1 MMAKNKN
8 ASTNQPKWILKLLW
22 LAGLFPFV
30 LITGL
35 LLVASLNLPDS
46 KTLENPP
53 DIQASIVFADN
64 GEEMGRYWKINRV
77 NLDYNEVS
85 QNVYSALIATEDARF
100 YAHNGI
106 DFRALGR
113 AISGGI
119 TGRSAGGA
127 STISQQLAK
136 LLFTERARTKME
148 RLWQKIGENILATKL
163 ERQHSKEEIM
173 MMYLN
178 RFDFLYNAVGIG
190 TAAKVYFNKTA
201 SELNMQ
207 EAAMLVGM
215 LKNPDLYNPRKF
227 PERALDR
234 RNTVLEQWL
243 KFSKSEGVTVQ
254 LTKAMCDSLKEL
266 PIVLDYQI
274 ADHKRGIAPYF
285 REVLRQDLNKI
296 LGDKDEKGNY
306 KYVKEDGTPYSL
318 YEDGLRI
325 YTTINV
331 DYQVAAEKA
340 VERHLKEQLQPE
352 FDKNN
357 RRTKN
362 FPFSNSVSQDQV
374 DMLMNS
380 ARKRSTRYKN
390 GKALGLSEKEIMAQ
404 FDEPTK
410 MTVFSWSGEIDTL
423 MTPNDSIRYYKSFL
437 RSGLISIE
445 PQTGFVKA
453 WVGGINFDHFSYDQV
468 KQGKRQVGSTI
479 KPFIYSAAIRF
490 GVTTP
495 CSTYPVIRYCIQ
507 IPHGNGFK
515 SWCPRGSVGGSTS
528 VKGALASS
536 SNPITVLL
544 MSKMGATQGPE
555 AVAQLMRDLGIEL
568 RKEDITPS
576 MCLGSMDLSLFE
588 LVGAQAAFANKGLFI
603 RPTVIMRIEDRYGK
617 VIYEPEPETKEAMSE
632 ELAYTTV
639 TMMKGAIS
647 GGTATSLRSSRPWGG
662 ITYPTAGKTGTTQN
676 NSDGWFIGI
685 TPDLVTGVW
694 VGAEDRAIRFA
705 SMEWGQGARMALP
718 IYGYFMQQLY
728 KNPNIKISKGDFEV
742 PEGYE
747 NCKYNVFCLNPEYDD
762 RGDVSNGT
770 ILPDGINPF

>member
-1 MMAKNKN
+1 MTKKKN
-8 ASTNQPKWILKLLW
+8 ASPQAPRRIIKVLW
-22 LAGLFPFV
+22 LIGLFPFV
-30 LITGL
+30 ALAAMLFI
-35 LLVASLNLPDS
+35 ASLSLPDS

-53 DIQASIVFADN
+53 DVQASIVFADN
-64 GEEMGRYWKINRV
+64 GQEMGRYWKVNRV

-85 QNVYSALIATEDARF
+85 QNMFSALIATEDARF
-100 YAHNGI
+100 YKHSGI

-113 AISGGI
+113 AVVGGL
-119 TGRSAGGA
+119 TGRDAGGA

-136 LLFTERARTKME
+136 LLFTERARTKVQ
-148 RLWQKIGENILATKL
+148 RLWQKIKENILSTKL

-173 MMYLN
+173 TMYFN
-178 RFDFLYNAVGIG
+178 RFDFLYNAVGVG

-201 SELNMQ
+201 ADLNMQ

-215 LKNPDLYNPRKF
+215 LKNPDKYNPRKF
-227 PERALDR
+227 PERALNR
-234 RNTVLEQWL
+234 RNTVLEQWV
-243 KFSKSEGVTVQ
+243 KFSDAEGVTVP
-254 LTKAMCDSLKEL
+254 LTQEMCDSLKKL
-266 PIVLDYQI
+266 PIVLDYQV
-274 ADHKRGIAPYF
+274 ADHKKGIAPYF
-285 REVLRQDLNKI
+285 REVLRQDLTKI
-296 LGDKDEKGNY
+296 LNEKDEKGNL
-306 KYVKEDGTPYSL
+306 KYAKEDGSAYNI

-325 YTTINV
+325 YTTINTE
-331 DYQVAAEKA
+331 YQVAAEKA
-340 VERHLKEQLQPE
+340 VEKHLKEQLQPE
-352 FDKNN
+352 FDRNN
-357 RRTKN
+357 RRTNN
-362 FPFSNSVSQDQV
+362 FPFSNRVSSDQV
-374 DMLMNS
+374 DLLMSS
-380 ARKRSTRYKN
+380 ARKRTGRYKN
-390 GKALGLSEKEIMAQ
+390 GKSLGLSEKEILAD
-404 FDEPTK
+404 FDVPVK
-410 MTVFSWSGEIDTL
+410 MTVFSWSGEIDTV

-453 WVGGINFDHFSYDQV
+453 WVGGINFDHFAYDQV

-495 CSTYPVIRYCIQ
+495 CSTYPIIRYCIQ
-507 IPHGNGFK
+507 IPHGNGYK
-515 SWCPRGSVGGSTS
+515 SWCPRGATGGSTS

-568 RKEDITPS
+568 RQEDITPS

-603 RPTVIMRIEDRYGK
+603 KPTVIMRIEDRYGK
-617 VIYEPEPETKEAMSE
+617 VIYEPEADTKEAMSE

-639 TMMKGAIS
+639 TMMKGAIT
-647 GGTATSLRSSRPWGG
+647 GGTASSLRSSRPWGG
-662 ITYPTAGKTGTTQN
+662 ITYPTGGKTGTTQN

-694 VGAEDRAIRFA
+694 VGAEDRAVRFQ
-705 SMEWGQGARMALP
+705 SMAWGQGARMALP
-718 IYGYFMQQLY
+718 IYGYYMQHLY
-728 KNPNIKISKGDFEV
+728 KNPKVKISKGDFEV

-747 NCKYNVFCLNPEYDD
+747 KCKYNVFCLNPEYDD
-762 RGDVSNGT
+762 QGDVHNQT

>member
-1 MMAKNKN
+1 MTKKKNTSSKRSRF
-8 ASTNQPKWILKLLW
+8 AIRLLW
-22 LAGLFPFV
+22 VLGLFPFIV
-30 LITGL
+30 LTTLIII
-35 LLVASLNLPDS
+35 ASMNLPDS

-53 DIQASIVFADN
+53 DTQASIIFADN
-64 GEEMGRYWKINRV
+64 GDEMGRYWKINRV
-77 NLDYNEVS
+77 NLDYNEIS
-85 QNVYSALIATEDARF
+85 QNVFSALIATEDARF
-100 YAHNGI
+100 YSHTGI
-106 DFRALGR
+106 DFKALAR
-113 AISGGI
+113 AIIGGVM
-119 TGRSAGGA
+119 GRDAGGG

-136 LLFTERARTKME
+136 LLFTKRARTRME
-148 RLWQKIGENILATKL
+148 RYWQKVGENILAAKL

-173 MMYLN
+173 TMYLN
-178 RFDFLYNAVGIG
+178 RMDFLYNAVGVG
-190 TAAKVYFNKTA
+190 TAAKVYFNKKA
-201 SELNMQ
+201 DQLNMQ

-227 PERALDR
+227 PERALLR
-234 RNTVLEQWL
+234 RNTVLEQWV
-243 KFSKSEGVTVQ
+243 KFNQSEGVTVQ
-254 LTKAMCDSLKEL
+254 ITQEMCDSLKLL
-266 PIVLDYQI
+266 PIELDYQI
-274 ADHKRGIAPYF
+274 ADHKRGVAPYF
-285 REVLRQDLNKI
+285 REVLRQDLKKI
-296 LGDKDEKGNY
+296 LNEKDDKGNF
-306 KYVKEDGTPYSL
+306 KYAKEDGTAYSL

-331 DYQVAAEKA
+331 EYQKAAEKA
-340 VERHLKEQLQPE
+340 VEKHLKEQLQPE

-357 RRTKN
+357 RTTKN
-362 FPFSNSVSQDQV
+362 FPFANTVSQDQV
-374 DMLMNS
+374 DLLMNS
-380 ARKRSTRYKN
+380 ARKRSSRYKN
-390 GKALGLSEKEIMAQ
+390 GKSLGLSDKEIMAQ

-410 MTVFSWSGEIDTL
+410 MTVFSWSGEIDTI

-453 WVGGINFDHFSYDQV
+453 WVGGINFDHFAYDQV

-495 CSTYPVIRYCIQ
+495 CSTYPIIRYCIQ

-515 SWCPRGSVGGSTS
+515 SWCPRGTTGGSTS

-568 RKEDITPS
+568 RQEDITPS

-588 LVGAQAAFANKGLFI
+588 LVGAQATFANKGLFI
-603 RPTVIMRIEDRYGK
+603 KPTVIMRIEDRYGK

-639 TMMKGAIS
+639 TMMKGAVS
-647 GGTATSLRSSRPWGG
+647 GGTASSLRSSRPWGG
-662 ITYPTAGKTGTTQN
+662 ITHPTAGKTGTTQN

-694 VGAEDRAIRFA
+694 VGAEDRAVRFR
-705 SMEWGQGARMALP
+705 SMLWGQGARMALP
-718 IYGYFMQQLY
+718 IYGYYMQQLY
-728 KNPNIKISKGDFEV
+728 KSPNIKISKGDFDA
-742 PEGYE
+742 PEGYGT
-747 NCKYNVFCLNPEYDD
+747 CKYNVFCLNPEYDD
-762 RGDVSNGT
+762 RGNETDGSS
-770 ILPDGINPF
+770 LPDGIPVF

>member
-1 MMAKNKN
+1 MSKKKLETLTGK
-8 ASTNQPKWILKLLW
+8 SKWIKRLWIIGLSPFLLI
-22 LAGLFPFV
+22 V
-30 LITGL
+30 L
-35 LLVASLNLPDS
+35 LLLIAGLNLPDS

-53 DIQASIVFADN
+53 DIQASIIYADN
-64 GEEMGRYWKINRV
+64 GEEMGRYWRINRV
-77 NLDYNEVS
+77 SLDYNEVS

-100 YAHNGI
+100 YSHNGI

-113 AISGGI
+113 AVVGGF
-119 TGRSAGGA
+119 TGREAGGA

-136 LLFTERARTKME
+136 LLFTTRAKTKLQ
-148 RLWQKIGENILATKL
+148 RLWQKLGENILSVKL
-163 ERQHSKEEIM
+163 ERRHSKEEIM
-173 MMYLN
+173 TMYLN

-201 SELNMQ
+201 IELNMQ

-227 PERALDR
+227 PDRALNR
-234 RNTVLEQWL
+234 RNTVLDQWL
-243 KFSKSEGVTVQ
+243 KFSEAEGVTIKI
-254 LTKAMCDSLKEL
+254 TKEVCDSLKKL
-266 PIVLDYQI
+266 PIVLDYQV

-296 LGDKDEKGNY
+296 LNEKDDKGNF
-306 KYVKEDGTPYSL
+306 KYAKEDGTPYNL

-331 DYQVAAEKA
+331 EYQLAAEKA

-362 FPFSNSVSQDQV
+362 FPFSNRVSQDQV
-374 DMLMNS
+374 DLLMQS
-380 ARKRSTRYKN
+380 ARKRSGRYKN
-390 GKALGLSEKEIMAQ
+390 GKSLGLSDKEILAQ
-404 FDEPTK
+404 FDKPTR
-410 MTVFSWSGEIDTL
+410 MTVFSWSGEKDTI

-453 WVGGINFDHFSYDQV
+453 WVGGINFDHFAYDQV

-507 IPHGNGFK
+507 IPHGNGYK
-515 SWCPRGSVGGSTS
+515 SWCPRGSVGGSSS

-568 RKEDITPS
+568 RDEDITPS

-639 TMMKGAIS
+639 TMMKGAITS
-647 GGTATSLRSSRPWGG
+647 GTATSLRSGRPWGG

-694 VGAEDRAIRFA
+694 VGAEDRAIRF
-705 SMEWGQGARMALP
+705 SQMTWGQGARMALP
-718 IYGYFMQQLY
+718 IYGYYMQHLY
-728 KNPNIKISKGDFEV
+728 KNPRVKISKGDFEA

-762 RGDVSNGT
+762 RGDIHGGS

>member
-1 MMAKNKN
+1 MTKKKNTTSKRSRF
-8 ASTNQPKWILKLLW
+8 AIRLLWIL
-22 LAGLFPFV
+22 GLSPFIV
-30 LITGL
+30 LTALIFI
-35 LLVASLNLPDS
+35 ASMNLPDS

-53 DIQASIVFADN
+53 DTQASIIFADN
-64 GEEMGRYWKINRV
+64 GDEMGRYWKINRV
-77 NLDYNEVS
+77 NLDYNEIS
-85 QNVYSALIATEDARF
+85 QNVFSALIATEDARF
-100 YAHNGI
+100 YSHTGI
-106 DFRALGR
+106 DFKALARAVVGGVMGR
-113 AISGGI
+113 D
-119 TGRSAGGA
+119 AGGG

-136 LLFTERARTKME
+136 LLFTKRARTRME
-148 RLWQKIGENILATKL
+148 RYWQKVGENILAAKL

-173 MMYLN
+173 TMYLN
-178 RFDFLYNAVGIG
+178 RMDFLYNAVGIG

-201 SELNMQ
+201 DLLNMQ
-207 EAAMLVGM
+207 EAAMLIGM

-227 PERALDR
+227 PERALNR
-234 RNTVLEQWL
+234 RNTVLEQWV
-243 KFSKSEGVTVQ
+243 KFSQSEGVTVQ
-254 LTKAMCDSLKEL
+254 ITQEMCDSLKLL
-266 PIVLDYQI
+266 PIELDYQV
-274 ADHKRGIAPYF
+274 ADHKRGVAPYF

-296 LGDKDEKGNY
+296 LKEKDEKGNF
-306 KYVKEDGTPYSL
+306 KYAKEDGTAYNL

-331 DYQVAAEKA
+331 EYQIAAEKS
-340 VERHLKEQLQPE
+340 VEKHLKEQLQPE

-357 RRTKN
+357 RSTKN
-362 FPFSNSVSQDQV
+362 FPFANTIGQEQV
-374 DMLMNS
+374 DLLMNS
-380 ARKRSTRYKN
+380 ARKRSSRYKN
-390 GKALGLSEKEIMAQ
+390 GKSLGLSDKEIMAQ

-410 MTVFSWSGEIDTL
+410 MSVFSWSGEIDTV

-453 WVGGINFDHFSYDQV
+453 WVGGINFDHFAYDQV

-495 CSTYPVIRYCIQ
+495 CSTYPIIRYCIQ
-507 IPHGNGFK
+507 IPHGNGYK
-515 SWCPRGSVGGSTS
+515 SWCPRGTTGGSTS

-568 RKEDITPS
+568 RQEDITPS
-576 MCLGSMDLSLFE
+576 MCLGSMDLSLYE
-588 LVGAQAAFANKGLFI
+588 LVGAQATFANKGLFI
-603 RPTVIMRIEDRYGK
+603 KPTVIMRIEDRYGK

-639 TMMKGAIS
+639 TMMKGAVT
-647 GGTATSLRSSRPWGG
+647 GGTASSLRSSRPWGG
-662 ITYPTAGKTGTTQN
+662 ITHPTAGKTGTTQN

-694 VGAEDRAIRFA
+694 VGAEDRAVRFR
-705 SMEWGQGARMALP
+705 SMLWGQGARMALP
-718 IYGYFMQQLY
+718 IYGYYMQQLY
-728 KNPNIKISKGDFEV
+728 KNPNIKISKGDFEA
-742 PEGYE
+742 PEGYAS
-747 NCKYNVFCLNPEYDD
+747 CKYNVFCLNPEYDD
-762 RGDVSNGT
+762 RGNDSDGST
-770 ILPDGINPF
+770 LPSGVPSF

>member
-1 MMAKNKN
+1 MTKNKKTPMSHSKFYIR
-8 ASTNQPKWILKLLW
+8 ALWII
-22 LAGLFPFV
+22 GLFPF
-30 LITGL
+30 
-35 LLVASLNLPDS
+35 LLVAALLIIASINLPDS

-53 DIQASIVFADN
+53 DVQASIVFADN
-64 GEEMGRYWKINRV
+64 GEEMGRYWRINRV
-77 NLDYNEVS
+77 NLDFNEVS
-85 QNVYSALIATEDARF
+85 DNVFSALIATEDARF
-100 YAHNGI
+100 FAHNGI

-113 AISGGI
+113 AVVGGI
-119 TGRSAGGA
+119 TGRNAGGA

-136 LLFTERARTKME
+136 LLFTKRAKTRME

-173 MMYLN
+173 TMYLN

-243 KFSKSEGVTVQ
+243 KFSNSEGVSIK
-254 LTKAMCDSLKEL
+254 LTKEMCDSLKEL

-296 LGDKDEKGNY
+296 LEEKDNNGNY
-306 KYVKEDGTPYSL
+306 KYVKDDGTLYNL

-331 DYQVAAEKA
+331 DYQIAAEKA

-362 FPFSNSVSQDQV
+362 FPFSNSVAQDQV
-374 DMLMNS
+374 DLLMNS

-404 FDEPTK
+404 FDVPTK
-410 MTVFSWSGEIDTL
+410 MTVFSWSGEIDTI

-495 CSTYPVIRYCIQ
+495 CSVYPVIRYCIQ
-507 IPHGNGFK
+507 IPHGNGYK

-544 MSKMGATQGPE
+544 MSKMGATQGPQ

-568 RKEDITPS
+568 RQEDITPS

-588 LVGAQAAFANKGLFI
+588 LVGAQATFANKGLFI

-639 TMMKGAIS
+639 TMMKGAIT
-647 GGTATSLRSSRPWGG
+647 GGTASSLRSSRPWGG

-694 VGAEDRAIRFA
+694 VGAEDRAIRFT

-728 KNPNIKISKGDFEV
+728 KNLNIKISKGDFEA

-747 NCKYNVFCLNPEYDD
+747 NSKYNVFCLNPEYDD
-762 RGDVSNGT
+762 RGDINSGT
-770 ILPDGINPF
+770 LLPDGINPF